1 MNVNDRK
8 RYLLLLPCIG
18 MLTACGFFK
27 ADVYRPDTPAV
38 SQVIGKLSTPEVLG
52 QPLQA
57 STVADLIERFEKV
70 KSATEAP
77 EQRYLVAKRLAQ
89 LRLMVVEQQLAEGT
103 QAVNFQVP
111 IAALE
116 ELRELEFAKE
126 NRSEIAYQLAR
137 MQELKGAPDHVLA
150 SLTELINLGGQ
161 DANGLD
167 TDREAALHT
176 ALQTSLEARFRRAEI
191 YFSRDDY
198 ASAELDYAVVTE
210 IAGRYQL
217 HARYML
223 SWVKFKRGDLDGAL
237 AMGAD
242 AFTQLADA
250 QQSDQRFGELRK
262 DLFRVTV
269 IALDYADGPQTLA
282 ALMAE
287 RGKPDW
293 QTDVYQALGDWYLA
307 KTRFGDSAET
317 WATFLAENPLHQDAP
332 RIALQVIDTQR
343 EAGFVEDIPALE
355 VSFIQRYGKQGDFY
369 QLHGD
374 AVFENYQV
382 DLKPMLERYT
392 RRLHAKAQQSTAAAD
407 YLLAADA
414 YRIWL
419 VNFVDDLDAQEKRF
433 LYAEVLQD
441 AGQLNAA
448 LAQYERVIEVDAT
461 TDFAREAAYAV
472 VLGQSTRVA
481 SGESA
486 AEREIEANLRFVALF
501 PHDDRSPASQLKAAN
516 ILFKAQSYF
525 RALDVARIAITMQ
538 QPIAAHDMAQ
548 RIIGH
553 SAFELSDYATA
564 AGVYRSLLAD
574 LGGNKASRKTQERK
588 QERKQ
593 ELSERLLATVF
604 KQGEQAEQAGDI
616 SGAIAFYD
624 SLVDIDSEAEVSRD
638 AQYDIAG
645 LYEQVDNPEAAIQ
658 QLEQFRGHYRGT
670 HRNEITQRL
679 VALYES
685 SGDLEAAAQ
694 ELLAGSAS
702 AGLGEG
708 GSDEVRRVAKYRAA
722 ELYLEAGNLPL
733 AIEHFRYYAHNHPVP
748 ATLQMEAMH
757 HMDLLYQQTGELSKR
772 QFWLRKKRDTF
783 MALAAE
789 DQTERMKYLGSE
801 SMYLLATNLL
811 DTFKA
816 VRLTQPLNRSLKKK
830 QHLLEAGLKAYQQ
843 IAEIGVLEFVG
854 KANYSMASLYQILA
868 ADLIAS
874 ERPKNLNALEQDQ
887 YELLLE
893 EQAYPFEEQAIVLHQ
908 KNLRLGWQTDWTDA
922 VNGSLL
928 ALKSLSPGRFER
940 QEQEVA
946 YVDSAQ

>member
-1 MNVNDRK
+1 MKCNGGNRNW
-8 RYLLLLPCIG
+8 LLIPCVG
-18 MLTACGFFK
+18 LLTACGFFK
-27 ADVYRPDTPAV
+27 ADVYRSDAPAV
-38 SQVIGKLSTPEVLG
+38 SQVIDRLAAPEVMN

-70 KSATEAP
+70 KSATESP
-77 EQRYLVAKRLAQ
+77 QQHYLVAKRLAQ
-89 LRLMVVEQQLAEGT
+89 LRLMVVEQQLAEGM
-103 QAVNFQVP
+103 QEVDFQVP

-116 ELRELEFAKE
+116 ELRELEFAKQ

-137 MQELKGAPDHVLA
+137 MQELKGAPDYVLA
-150 SLTELINLGGQ
+150 SLTELIDLGTQ
-161 DANGLD
+161 DVSGKNVTLD
-167 TDREAALHT
+167 ADFDAAPDAALE
-176 ALQTSLEARFRRAEI
+176 SKLEARFRRAEI

-198 ASAELDYAVVTE
+198 ASAELDYAKVTE
-210 IAGRYQL
+210 AAGQYRL

-237 AMGAD
+237 AMAAD

-250 QQSDQRFGELRK
+250 EQSDRRYDELRK

-307 KTRFGDSAET
+307 KTRFADSAET
-317 WATFLAENPLHQDAP
+317 WATFLLENPLHRDAP

-374 AVFENYQV
+374 PVFDGYQL
-382 DLKPMLERYT
+382 DLKPMFERYT

-419 VNFVDDLDAQEKRF
+419 VNFVAEPNAQEQRF

-441 AGQLNAA
+441 AGQLNIA
-448 LAQYERVIEVDAT
+448 LAQYERVIEVDPA

-472 VLGQSTRVA
+472 VLGQSRRVA
-481 SGESA
+481 SGEST

-501 PHDDRSPASQLKAAN
+501 PSDDRSPASQLKAAN
-516 ILFKAQSYF
+516 ILFNAQKYS
-525 RALDVARIAITMQ
+525 RALDIARIATTMQ
-538 QPIAAHDMAQ
+538 QPKAARDIAQ
-548 RIIGH
+548 TIIGH

-564 AGVYRSLLAD
+564 AGVYRSLLA
-574 LGGNKASRKTQERK
+574 NHQEPSD
-588 QERKQ
+588 EPSD
-593 ELSERLLATVF
+593 ELRERLLATVF
-604 KQGEQAEQAGDI
+604 KQGEQAEVAGDI
-616 SGAIAFYD
+616 SGAIAFYA
-624 SLVDIDSEAEVSRD
+624 SLIDIDPNAALSRD
-638 AQYDIAG
+638 AQYDIAS
-645 LYEQVDNPEAAIQ
+645 LYEEVDDRDAAIQ
-658 QLEQFRGHYRGT
+658 QLAQFRSQYRGVHT
-670 HRNEITQRL
+670 NEIAQRL

-694 ELLAGSAS
+694 ELLAGSAADDS
-702 AGLGEG
+702 KG
-708 GSDEVRRVAKYRAA
+708 DEIRRVARYRAA
-722 ELYLEAGNLPL
+722 ELYLEAENLPL
-733 AIEHFRYYAHNHPVP
+733 AIEHFRFYAHNHPVP
-748 ATLQMEAMH
+748 ARLQMEAMH
-757 HMDLLYQQTGELSKR
+757 HMDLLYQQTDEPGKR

-783 MALAAE
+783 KSLAAE
-789 DQTERMKYLGSE
+789 DQTERMMYLGSE
-801 SMYLLATNLL
+801 SMYLLAANQLNA
-811 DTFKA
+811 FKT
-816 VRLTQPLNRSLKKK
+816 VRLTQPLSRSLKKK
-830 QHLLEAGLKAYQQ
+830 QRSLEASLKAYQQ
-843 IAEIGVLEFVG
+843 IAAIGVLEFVG

-868 ADLIAS
+868 EDLMAS

-908 KNLRLGWQTDWTDA
+908 NNLRLGWQTDWSDA
-922 VNGSLL
+922 VNSSLL
-928 ALKSLSPGRFER
+928 ALQSLSPGRFKR